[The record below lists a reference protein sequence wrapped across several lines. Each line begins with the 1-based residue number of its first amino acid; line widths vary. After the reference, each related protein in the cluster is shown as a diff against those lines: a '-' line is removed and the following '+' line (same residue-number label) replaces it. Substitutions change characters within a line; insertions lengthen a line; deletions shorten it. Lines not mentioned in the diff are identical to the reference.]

1 MDAYI
6 KGKKPQIN
14 NSTLYLKELEQI
26 KPNQRSV

>member
-14 NSTLYLKELEQI
+14 NSTLYLKELEKEQI
-26 KPNQRSV
+26 KPN